1 MAELAFFIG
10 KGGVG
15 KTTIASAYAARLAER
30 HRRQRILL
38 LSTDPAHSLADIF
51 ALPRAASPM
60 RPARLAK
67 AAGDLWYWQVDAEQQ
82 MQKFLG
88 QHRRAI
94 LQVLES
100 GTFFSRAEIEPL
112 LNSALPGMAEM
123 AGLLAIDEALQSRR
137 FARIVVDTAP
147 LGHTLRLFAM
157 PQHFLRFLDFLDVA
171 ASRDRMLAA
180 HFAGT
185 ALPSQSIL
193 GDLQQV
199 VERIQQALTSPDA
212 R

>member
-60 RPARLAK
+60 RLARMAN

-100 GTFFSRAEIEPL
+100 GTFFSGAEIGPL
-112 LNSALPGMAEM
+112 LHSALPGMAEM
-123 AGLLAIDEALQSRR
+123 AGGGAHSAGANGAGL
-137 FARIVVDTAP
+137 
-147 LGHTLRLFAM
+147 
-157 PQHFLRFLDFLDVA
+157 
-171 ASRDRMLAA
+171 A
-180 HFAGT
+180 HFPGHHAGEFF
-185 ALPSQSIL
+185 AAGSRARRGQPARDGQRGPDHRCGSQS
-193 GDLQQV
+193 GDGK
-199 VERIQQALTSPDA
+199 ERGPVS
-212 R
+212 

>member
-30 HRRQRILL
+30 HRRRRILL

-60 RPARLAK
+60 RPARMAK

-88 QHRRAI
+88 QHRPAI
-94 LQVLES
+94 LQVLDS

-123 AGLLAIDEALQSRR
+123 AGRRANDQRRQSPRLAPIG
-137 FARIVVDTAP
+137 VDT
-147 LGHTLRLFAM
+147 R
-157 PQHFLRFLDFLDVA
+157 A
-171 ASRDRMLAA
+171 A
-180 HFAGT
+180 G
-185 ALPSQSIL
+185 
-193 GDLQQV
+193 
-199 VERIQQALTSPDA
+199 
-212 R
+212 